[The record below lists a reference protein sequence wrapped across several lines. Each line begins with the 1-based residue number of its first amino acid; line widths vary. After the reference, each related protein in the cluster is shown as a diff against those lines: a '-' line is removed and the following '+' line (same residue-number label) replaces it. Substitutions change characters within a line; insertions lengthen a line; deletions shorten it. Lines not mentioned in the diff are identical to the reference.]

1 MTLRHSDQLMLILE
15 LVSEPM
21 HWLFPKA
28 DDGDDDAGN
37 GVGDVGGVD
46 DAGDA
51 GHPLATQPSSRLR
64 MTEHV

>member
-1 MTLRHSDQLMLILE
+1 MLILE

-28 DDGDDDAGN
+28 DDGDAGN

-46 DAGDA
+46 DAGDAVDA